1 MEALEAALDAEAE
14 RTAFSGVVRVDRRG
28 AAELA
33 KAYGLA
39 DRAHGIPNTV
49 DTRFMLASVAKG
61 FTALAVMSLVADGT
75 LLLSTTARSV
85 LGGDLPLIAD
95 DVTVEHLLAHRSGI
109 GDYLNEDE
117 RSDDINSYTLS
128 VPAHRLDSTERF
140 LEVLDGFPTVSRA
153 DERFSYNNAGYV
165 VLALIAERASGVGYH
180 ELVRRRVTEPAGLA
194 DTGFWRTDELPGD
207 HAIAYLHAAGLR
219 SNVLHLPVLGTGDG
233 GISSTAAD
241 FATFWRALYAGRV
254 VPAEIVAEMTRPR
267 SDWPEED
274 RRYGLGFHVHRTSEA
289 VWLEGYDAGVSVCT
303 THDPASSITHSVI
316 ANWSD
321 GAWPMLTVLD
331 EHLGTA

>member
-1 MEALEAALDAEAE
+1 
-14 RTAFSGVVRVDRRG
+14 
-28 AAELA
+28 
-33 KAYGLA
+33 
-39 DRAHGIPNTV
+39 
-49 DTRFMLASVAKG
+49 
-61 FTALAVMSLVADGT
+61 MS
-75 LLLSTTARSV
+75 
-85 LGGDLPLIAD
+85 
-95 DVTVEHLLAHRSGI
+95 
-109 GDYLNEDE
+109 
-117 RSDDINSYTLS
+117 
-128 VPAHRLDSTERF
+128 RLDTTERF

-207 HAIAYLHAAGLR
+207 HAIAYLHATGLR

-241 FATFWRALYAGRV
+241 LAAFWRALYAGCV

-267 SDWPEED
+267 SDWPEEE

-303 THDPASSITHSVI
+303 TYDPASGITHSVI

-321 GAWPMLTVLD
+321 GAWPMLSVLD

>member
-1 MEALEAALDAEAE
+1 MDTVEAALDAAAE
-14 RTAFSGVVRVDRRG
+14 RTAFSGVVRVDRSG
-28 AAELA
+28 ARELE

-61 FTALAVMSLVADGT
+61 FTALAVMSLVHDGT
-75 LLLSTTARSV
+75 LQRSTTARSL
-85 LGGDLPLIAD
+85 LGEDLPLIAD

-109 GDYLNEDE
+109 GDYLDEDE
-117 RSDDINSYTLS
+117 REDITSYTLP
-128 VPAHRLDSTERF
+128 VPVHRLDTTERF

-153 DERFSYNNAGYV
+153 DERFAYNNAGYV
-165 VLALIAERASGVGYH
+165 VLSLIAERASGIRYH
-180 ELVRRRVTEPAGLA
+180 DLVRGRVTEPAGLA

-207 HAIAYLHAAGLR
+207 HAIAYLHASGPR
-219 SNVLHLPVLGTGDG
+219 SNALHLPVLGSGDG

-241 FATFWRALYAGRV
+241 LASFWSALFGGRI
-254 VPAEIVAEMTRPR
+254 VPAELVVEMTRPR
-267 SDWPEED
+267 SDWPEEE
-274 RRYGLGFHVHRTSEA
+274 RRFGLGFHLHRTSAA
-289 VWLEGYDAGVSVCT
+289 VWLEGHDAGVSVCT
-303 THDPASSITHSVI
+303 THDPASGITHSVI

-321 GAWPMLTVLD
+321 AAWPMLSVLD

>member
-1 MEALEAALDAEAE
+1 MDTVEAALDAAAQ
-14 RTAFSGVVRVDRRG
+14 RTAFSGVVRVDRNG
-28 AAELA
+28 ARELE

-61 FTALAVMSLVADGT
+61 FTALAVMSLVHDGT
-75 LLLSTTARSV
+75 IQRSTTARSL
-85 LGGDLPLIAD
+85 LGEDLPLIAD

-109 GDYLNEDE
+109 GDYLGEDE
-117 RSDDINSYTLS
+117 REDITSYTLP
-128 VPAHRLDSTERF
+128 VPVHRLDTTERY

-153 DERFSYNNAGYV
+153 DERFAYNNGGYV
-165 VLALIAERASGVGYH
+165 VLSLIAERASGIGYH
-180 ELVRRRVTEPAGLA
+180 DLVRERVTEPAGLA

-207 HAIAYLHAAGLR
+207 HAIAYLHASGLR
-219 SNVLHLPVLGTGDG
+219 SNSLHLPVLGSGDG

-241 FATFWRALYAGRV
+241 LASFWSALFGGRI
-254 VPAEIVAEMTRPR
+254 VPAELVAEMTRPR

-274 RRYGLGFHVHRTSEA
+274 RRFGLGFHLHRTSGA

-303 THDPASSITHSVI
+303 THDPASGITHSVI

-321 GAWPMLTVLD
+321 GAWPMLSVLD

>member
-1 MEALEAALDAEAE
+1 METLDAALDAVAE

-109 GDYLNEDE
+109 GDYLGED
-117 RSDDINSYTLS
+117 RIDDINSYTLS
-128 VPAHRLDSTERF
+128 VPAHRLDATERF
-140 LEVLDGFPTVSRA
+140 IEVLDGFPTVSRA
-153 DERFSYNNAGYV
+153 GERFSYNDAGYV

-180 ELVRRRVTEPAGLA
+180 ELVRRRVTEPAGLT

-219 SNVLHLPVLGTGDG
+219 SNALHLPVLGTGDG

-241 FATFWRALYAGRV
+241 LAAFWRALFGGRI
-254 VPAEIVAEMTRPR
+254 VPAELVAEMTRPR
-267 SDWPEED
+267 SDWPEEQ
-274 RRYGLGFHVHRTSEA
+274 RRYGLGFHVHRTSDA

-303 THDPASSITHSVI
+303 THDPASGITHSVI

-321 GAWPMLTVLD
+321 GAWPMLSVLD

>member
-1 MEALEAALDAEAE
+1 
-14 RTAFSGVVRVDRRG
+14 
-28 AAELA
+28 
-33 KAYGLA
+33 
-39 DRAHGIPNTV
+39 
-49 DTRFMLASVAKG
+49 MLG
-61 FTALAVMSLVADGT
+61 D
-75 LLLSTTARSV
+75 
-85 LGGDLPLIAD
+85 DLPLIAD

-109 GDYLNEDE
+109 GDYLDEDE
-117 RSDDINSYTLS
+117 RSMTSTPTLLS
-128 VPAHRLDSTERF
+128 VPAHRLDTTERY

-219 SNVLHLPVLGTGDG
+219 SNALHLPVLGTGDG

-241 FATFWRALYAGRV
+241 LAAFWRALFAGRI
-254 VPAEIVAEMTRPR
+254 VPAELVAEMTRPR

-274 RRYGLGFHVHRTSEA
+274 RRYGLGFHVHRTSDA

-303 THDPASSITHSVI
+303 THDPASGITHTVI

-321 GAWPMLTVLD
+321 GASPRVKVLD
-331 EHLGTA
+331 GWFPA

>member
-1 MEALEAALDAEAE
+1 MDTVEAALDAAAE
-14 RTAFSGVVRVDRRG
+14 RTAFSGVVRVDRSG
-28 AAELA
+28 ARELE

-39 DRAHGIPNTV
+39 DRAHDIPNTV

-61 FTALAVMSLVADGT
+61 FTALAVMSLVHDGT
-75 LLLSTTARSV
+75 LQRSTTARSL
-85 LGGDLPLIAD
+85 LGDDLPSIAD

-109 GDYLNEDE
+109 GDYLDEDE
-117 RSDDINSYTLS
+117 LEDITSYTLP
-128 VPAHRLDSTERF
+128 VPVNRLDTTERF
-140 LEVLDGFPTVSRA
+140 LEVLDGFPTVAHA
-153 DERFSYNNAGYV
+153 DERFAYNNAGYV

-180 ELVRRRVTEPAGLA
+180 ELVRARVTEPAGLA

-207 HAIAYLHAAGLR
+207 HAIAYLHASGLR
-219 SNVLHLPVLGTGDG
+219 SNALHLPVLGSGDG
-233 GISSTAAD
+233 GISSTGGD
-241 FATFWRALYAGRV
+241 LATFWSALFGGRI
-254 VPAEIVAEMTRPR
+254 VPTELVAEMTRPR

-274 RRYGLGFHVHRTSEA
+274 RRFGLGFHLHRTSAA

-303 THDPASSITHSVI
+303 THDPASGITHSVI

-321 GAWPMLTVLD
+321 GAWPMLSVLD

>member
-14 RTAFSGVVRVDRRG
+14 RTAFSGVVRVDRGG

-39 DRAHGIPNTV
+39 DRARGIPNTV

-61 FTALAVMSLVADGT
+61 FTALAVMSLVADGA
-75 LLLSTTARSV
+75 LQLSTTARSV
-85 LGGDLPLIAD
+85 LGGDLPLIAN

-109 GDYLNEDE
+109 GDYLDEDE
-117 RSDDINSYTLS
+117 IDDINSYALS
-128 VPAHRLDSTERF
+128 VPVHRLDTTERF
-140 LEVLDGFPTVSRA
+140 LEVLDGFPPVSRA

-165 VLALIAERASGVGYH
+165 VLALIAERTSGVGYH
-180 ELVRRRVTEPAGLA
+180 ELVQRRVTEPAGLA

-207 HAIAYLHAAGLR
+207 HAIAYLHADGLR
-219 SNVLHLPVLGTGDG
+219 ANVLHLPVLGTGDG

-241 FATFWRALYAGRV
+241 LAAFWGALYGGRIV
-254 VPAEIVAEMTRPR
+254 SAELVAEMTRPR
-267 SDWPEED
+267 SEWPEED
-274 RRYGLGFHVHRTSEA
+274 RRYGLGFHLHRTSEA

-303 THDPASSITHSVI
+303 THDPASGITHSVI

-321 GAWPMLTVLD
+321 GAWPMLSVLD

>member
-1 MEALEAALDAEAE
+1 MQTLEAALNAAAE
-14 RTAFSGVVRVDRRG
+14 RTAFSGVVRVDRQG
-28 AAELA
+28 TTELA

-75 LLLSTTARSV
+75 LQLSTTARSL
-85 LGGDLPLIAD
+85 LGRDVALIGD

-109 GDYLNEDE
+109 GDYLDEDQL
-117 RSDDINSYTLS
+117 DDINAYTLR
-128 VPAHRLDSTERF
+128 VPAHRLDATERY
-140 LEVLDGFPTVSRA
+140 LEVLDGFPTVSRP

-165 VLALIAERASGVGYH
+165 VLAIMAERASGVGYH

-194 DTGFWRTDELPGD
+194 DTGFVRTDELPGD
-207 HAIAYLHAAGLR
+207 HAIAYLHAEGLR
-219 SNVLHLPVLGTGDG
+219 SNALHLPVLGTGDG
-233 GISSTAAD
+233 GITSTAAD
-241 FATFWRALYAGRV
+241 LATFWHALFDGRI
-254 VPAEIVAEMTRPR
+254 VPAALVDQMTRSR
-267 SDWPEED
+267 SDWPEER
-274 RRYGLGFHVHRTSEA
+274 RRYGLGFHLHRTSDA

-303 THDPASSITHSVI
+303 THDPASGTTHSVI

-321 GAWPMLTVLD
+321 GAWPMLSVLD

>member
-28 AAELA
+28 APELA

-39 DRAHGIPNTV
+39 DRAHGIPNSV

-61 FTALAVMSLVADGT
+61 FAALVVMSLVADGT
-75 LLLSTTARSV
+75 VGLSTTARSV

-109 GDYLNEDE
+109 GDYLDEDE
-117 RSDDINSYTLS
+117 IDDINSYTLS
-128 VPAHRLDSTERF
+128 VPVSRLDTTERF

-207 HAIAYLHAAGLR
+207 HAIAYLHAVGLR
-219 SNVLHLPVLGTGDG
+219 SNALHLPVLGTGDG

-241 FATFWRALYAGRV
+241 LATFWRALFAGRV
-254 VPAEIVAEMTRPR
+254 VPAELVAEMTRPR
-267 SDWPEED
+267 SDWPEEN

-303 THDPASSITHSVI
+303 THDPVSGITHSVI

-321 GAWPMLTVLD
+321 AAWPMLSVLD

>member
-1 MEALEAALDAEAE
+1 MDTLEAALDEAAE
-14 RTAFSGVVRVDRRG
+14 RTTFSGVVRVDRG
-28 AAELA
+28 DTLTLV

-39 DRAHGIPNTV
+39 DRAHGIANKV

-75 LLLSTTARSV
+75 LRLSTTARSV
-85 LGGDLPLIAD
+85 LGEDLPLITD

-109 GDYLNEDE
+109 GDYLDEDE
-117 RSDDINSYTLS
+117 MGDVTSYMLP
-128 VPAHRLDSTERF
+128 VPVLRLDTTERF
-140 LEVLDGFPTVSRA
+140 LEVLDGFPTASRA

-180 ELVRRRVTEPAGLA
+180 ELVRRRVSEPAGLT
-194 DTGFWRTDELPGD
+194 DTRFWRTDELPGD
-207 HAIAYLHAAGLR
+207 HAIAYLHADGLR
-219 SNVLHLPVLGTGDG
+219 SNALHLPVLGTGDG

-241 FATFWRALYAGRV
+241 LAAFWRALYGGRI
-254 VPAEIVAEMTRPR
+254 VPTELVAEMTRPR
-267 SDWPEED
+267 SDWSEED
-274 RRYGLGFHVHRTSEA
+274 RRYGLGFHLHRTSDA

-303 THDPASSITHSVI
+303 THDPASGITHSVI

>member
-1 MEALEAALDAEAE
+1 MDTLEAALDAEAE
-14 RTAFSGVVRVDRRG
+14 RTAFSGVVRVDRG
-28 AAELA
+28 DATELA

-39 DRAHGIPNTV
+39 DRAHAIPNTV

-61 FTALAVMSLVADGT
+61 FTALAVMSLVDDST
-75 LLLSTTARSV
+75 LQLSTTARSV
-85 LGGDLPLIAD
+85 LGEDLPLIAD

-109 GDYLNEDE
+109 GDYLAEDE
-117 RSDDINSYTLS
+117 LDDINAYTLP
-128 VPAHRLDSTERF
+128 VPAHRLDATERYV
-140 LEVLDGFPTVSRA
+140 EVLDGFPTVSGA

-165 VLALIAERASGVGYH
+165 VLALIAERASGVDYH
-180 ELVRRRVTEPAGLA
+180 DLVRERVTDRAGLA
-194 DTGFWRTDELPGD
+194 DTGFRRTDELPGD

-219 SNVLHLPVLGTGDG
+219 SNALHLPVLGTGDG

-241 FATFWRALYAGRV
+241 LAVFWRALYGGRI
-254 VPAEIVAEMTRPR
+254 VPADIVTQMTRPR
-267 SDWPEED
+267 SERPEED
-274 RRYGLGFHVHRTSEA
+274 RRYGLGFHLHRASDA

-303 THDPASSITHSVI
+303 THDPASGITHSVI

-321 GAWPMLTVLD
+321 GAWPMLSVLD

>member
-1 MEALEAALDAEAE
+1 MQALEAALDGEAE

-28 AAELA
+28 VAELA
-33 KAYGLA
+33 KACGLA

-75 LLLSTTARSV
+75 LLPSTTARTV

-109 GDYLNEDE
+109 GDYLDEDE
-117 RSDDINSYTLS
+117 RDDINSYTLP
-128 VPAHRLDSTERF
+128 VPVHRLDTTERY

-207 HAIAYLHAAGLR
+207 HAIAYLHAAGPR
-219 SNVLHLPVLGTGDG
+219 SNALHLPVLGTGDG

-241 FATFWRALYAGRV
+241 LATFWRALFAGRV
-254 VPAEIVAEMTRPR
+254 VPAELLAEMTRPR
-267 SDWPEED
+267 SDWPEEQ
-274 RRYGLGFHVHRTSEA
+274 RRYGLGFHVHRTSDA

-303 THDPASSITHSVI
+303 THDPASGITHSVI

-321 GAWPMLTVLD
+321 GAWPMLSVLD

>member
-1 MEALEAALDAEAE
+1 MDALEAALDAEAE
-14 RTAFSGVVRVDRRG
+14 RTAFSGVVRVERRG

-109 GDYLNEDE
+109 GDYLDEDE
-117 RSDDINSYTLS
+117 LDDINSYTLS
-128 VPAHRLDSTERF
+128 VPVHRLDTTERF

-153 DERFSYNNAGYV
+153 NERFSYNNAGYV

-180 ELVRRRVTEPAGLA
+180 ELMRRRVSEPAGLA

-219 SNVLHLPVLGTGDG
+219 SNALHLPVLGTGDG

-241 FATFWRALYAGRV
+241 LATFWRALFAGRV
-254 VPAEIVAEMTRPR
+254 VPAELVAEMTRPR
-267 SDWPEED
+267 SDWPEEN

-303 THDPASSITHSVI
+303 THDPASGITHSVI

-321 GAWPMLTVLD
+321 GAWPMLSVLD

>member
-109 GDYLNEDE
+109 GDYLDEDE
-117 RSDDINSYTLS
+117 IDDINSYTLS
-128 VPAHRLDSTERF
+128 VPVHRLDTTERF
-140 LEVLDGFPTVSRA
+140 LEVLDGFPTVFPA

-207 HAIAYLHAAGLR
+207 HAIAYLHATGLR
-219 SNVLHLPVLGTGDG
+219 SNALHLPVLGTGDG

-241 FATFWRALYAGRV
+241 LATFWRALLAGRV
-254 VPAEIVAEMTRPR
+254 VPAELVAEMTRPR
-267 SDWPEED
+267 SDWPEEN

-303 THDPASSITHSVI
+303 THDPASGVTHSVI

-321 GAWPMLTVLD
+321 GAWPMLSVLD

>member
-1 MEALEAALDAEAE
+1 MDTVEAALDAAAE
-14 RTAFSGVVRVDRRG
+14 RTAFSGVVRVDRSG
-28 AAELA
+28 ARELE

-61 FTALAVMSLVADGT
+61 FTALAVMSLVHDGT
-75 LLLSTTARSV
+75 LQRSTTARSL
-85 LGGDLPLIAD
+85 LGEDLPLIAD

-109 GDYLNEDE
+109 GDYLDEDE
-117 RSDDINSYTLS
+117 REDITSYTLP
-128 VPAHRLDSTERF
+128 VPVHRLDTTERF

-153 DERFSYNNAGYV
+153 DERFAYNNAGYV
-165 VLALIAERASGVGYH
+165 VLSLIAERASGIRYH
-180 ELVRRRVTEPAGLA
+180 DLVRGRVTEPAGLA

-207 HAIAYLHAAGLR
+207 HAIAYLHANGPR
-219 SNVLHLPVLGTGDG
+219 SNALHLPVLGSGDG

-241 FATFWRALYAGRV
+241 LASFWSALFGGRI
-254 VPAEIVAEMTRPR
+254 VPAELVAEMTRPR

-274 RRYGLGFHVHRTSEA
+274 RRFGLGFHLHRTSAA

-303 THDPASSITHSVI
+303 THDPASGITHSVI

-321 GAWPMLTVLD
+321 AAWPMLSVLD

>member
-1 MEALEAALDAEAE
+1 MDTVEAALDAAAE
-14 RTAFSGVVRVDRRG
+14 RTAFSGVVRVDRSG
-28 AAELA
+28 ARELE

-61 FTALAVMSLVADGT
+61 FTALAVMSLVHDGT
-75 LLLSTTARSV
+75 LQRSTTARSL
-85 LGGDLPLIAD
+85 LGEDLPLIAD

-109 GDYLNEDE
+109 GDYLDEDE
-117 RSDDINSYTLS
+117 REDITSYTLR
-128 VPAHRLDSTERF
+128 VPVHRLDTTERF

-153 DERFSYNNAGYV
+153 GERFSYNNAGYV

-180 ELVRRRVTEPAGLA
+180 ELVRARVTEPAGLA

-207 HAIAYLHAAGLR
+207 HAIAYLHASGPR
-219 SNVLHLPVLGTGDG
+219 SNALHLPVLGSGDG

-241 FATFWRALYAGRV
+241 LATFWSALFGGRI
-254 VPAEIVAEMTRPR
+254 VPAELVAEMIRPR

-274 RRYGLGFHVHRTSEA
+274 RRFGLGFHLHRTSA
-289 VWLEGYDAGVSVCT
+289 ALWLEGYDAGVSACT
-303 THDPASSITHSVI
+303 THDPASGITHSVI

-321 GAWPMLTVLD
+321 AAWPMLSVLD

>member
-1 MEALEAALDAEAE
+1 MDTVEAALDAAAE
-14 RTAFSGVVRVDRRG
+14 RTAFSGVVRVDRSG
-28 AAELA
+28 ARELE

-61 FTALAVMSLVADGT
+61 FTALAVMSLVHDGT
-75 LLLSTTARSV
+75 LQRSTTARSL
-85 LGGDLPLIAD
+85 LGKDLPLIAD
-95 DVTVEHLLAHRSGI
+95 NVTVEHLLAHRSGI
-109 GDYLNEDE
+109 GDYLDEDE
-117 RSDDINSYTLS
+117 REDITSYTLP
-128 VPAHRLDSTERF
+128 VPVHRLDTTERF

-153 DERFSYNNAGYV
+153 DERFAYNNAGYV
-165 VLALIAERASGVGYH
+165 VLSLIAERASGIRYH
-180 ELVRRRVTEPAGLA
+180 DLVRERVTEPAGLA

-207 HAIAYLHAAGLR
+207 HAIAYLHASGPR
-219 SNVLHLPVLGTGDG
+219 SNALHLPVLGSGDG

-241 FATFWRALYAGRV
+241 LASFWSALFGGRI
-254 VPAEIVAEMTRPR
+254 VPAELVAEMTRPR

-274 RRYGLGFHVHRTSEA
+274 RRFGLGFHLHRTSAA

-303 THDPASSITHSVI
+303 THDPASGITHSVI

-321 GAWPMLTVLD
+321 AAWPMLSVLD

>member
-1 MEALEAALDAEAE
+1 MQALEAALDAEAE

-28 AAELA
+28 ATDLA

-109 GDYLNEDE
+109 GDYLDDDE
-117 RSDDINSYTLS
+117 RSDDINYYTLS
-128 VPAHRLDSTERF
+128 VPGHRLDSTERY

-180 ELVRRRVTEPAGLA
+180 ELVRRRVTEPAGLTN
-194 DTGFWRTDELPGD
+194 TGFWRTDELPGD
-207 HAIAYLHAAGLR
+207 HAIA
-219 SNVLHLPVLGTGDG
+219 
-233 GISSTAAD
+233 
-241 FATFWRALYAGRV
+241 
-254 VPAEIVAEMTRPR
+254 
-267 SDWPEED
+267 
-274 RRYGLGFHVHRTSEA
+274 
-289 VWLEGYDAGVSVCT
+289 
-303 THDPASSITHSVI
+303 
-316 ANWSD
+316 
-321 GAWPMLTVLD
+321 
-331 EHLGTA
+331 

>member
-1 MEALEAALDAEAE
+1 MRGS
-14 RTAFSGVVRVDRRG
+14 RTDFSGVVRVDRSRRSM
-28 AAELA
+28 ELA

-39 DRAHGIPNTV
+39 DRAHALPNTV

-75 LLLSTTARSV
+75 LGLSTTARSV
-85 LGGDLPLIAD
+85 LGDDLPLIAD

-109 GDYLNEDE
+109 GDYLDEDE
-117 RSDDINSYTLS
+117 RTTQLLHLP
-128 VPAHRLDSTERF
+128 VPVRRLDTTERF
-140 LEVLDGFPTVSRA
+140 LEVLDGFPVVSRA

-180 ELVRRRVTEPAGLA
+180 GSCGGRVTEPAGLA

-219 SNVLHLPVLGTGDG
+219 SNALHLPVLGTGDG

-241 FATFWRALYAGRV
+241 LAAFWRALYGGRI
-254 VPAEIVAEMTRPR
+254 VPAELVAEMTRPR
-267 SDWPEED
+267 SEWPEED
-274 RRYGLGFHVHRTSEA
+274 RRYGLGFHLHRTSEA

-303 THDPASSITHSVI
+303 THDPASGITHSVI

-321 GAWPMLTVLD
+321 GAWPMLSVLD

>member
-1 MEALEAALDAEAE
+1 MDTLEAVLDAEAE
-14 RTAFSGVVRVDRRG
+14 RTAFSGVVRVDRAG
-28 AAELA
+28 ATELA

-61 FTALAVMSLVADGT
+61 FTALAVMSLVHDGT
-75 LLLSTTARSV
+75 LQLSTTARSV
-85 LGGDLPLIAD
+85 LGENLPLIAD

-109 GDYLNEDE
+109 GDYLAEDE
-117 RSDDINSYTLS
+117 LDDINAYTLA
-128 VPAHRLDSTERF
+128 VPAHRLDATERF
-140 LEVLDGFPTVSRA
+140 LEVLDGFPTISRA
-153 DERFSYNNAGYV
+153 DERFSYNNAGYI
-165 VLALIAERASGVGYH
+165 VLALIAERASGDDYH

-194 DTGFWRTDELPGD
+194 DTDFRRTDELPGD

-219 SNVLHLPVLGTGDG
+219 SNALHLPVLGTGDG

-241 FATFWRALYAGRV
+241 LAAFWRALYGGRI
-254 VPAEIVAEMTRPR
+254 VPAGLLAEMTRPR
-267 SDWPEED
+267 SEWPEED
-274 RRYGLGFHVHRTSEA
+274 RRYGLGMHLHRTTDA

-303 THDPASSITHSVI
+303 THDPASDITHSVI

-321 GAWPMLTVLD
+321 GAWPMLSVLD